1 MLKKKLYIK
10 NALTPI
16 QTLMFRILT
25 VIGLL
30 LSVVLVLWIG
40 KEGLHD
46 TLDDEVTFSDLLYFA
61 MVTVTTVGY
70 GDIVPITPNARLI
83 DALFITPVRVFIWL
97 IFVGTAYQFVIQK
110 VLEGIRMKNF
120 NQIYLIILLYVA
132 MGRQAEWQRWSFQKK
147 EQIKEIS

>member
-1 MLKKKLYIK
+1 MLKKLYIK

-16 QTLMFRILT
+16 QTLLFRILT

-46 TLDDEVTFSDLLYFA
+46 TLDNEVTFVTCYTLQWLQSQLLN
-61 MVTVTTVGY
+61 Y

-132 MGRQAEWQRWSFQKK
+132 MGRQAEWQPGAFKK
-147 EQIKEIS
+147 RNR

>member
-1 MLKKKLYIK
+1 ME
-10 NALTPI
+10 
-16 QTLMFRILT
+16 
-25 VIGLL
+25 
-30 LSVVLVLWIG
+30 

-132 MGRQAEWQRWSFQKK
+132 MGRQAEWQRWSFQKRNR
-147 EQIKEIS
+147 

>member
-1 MLKKKLYIK
+1 MLKKLYIK

-83 DALFITPVRVFIWL
+83 DALFNSLQTSEFKNRYCKINY
-97 IFVGTAYQFVIQK
+97 IF
-110 VLEGIRMKNF
+110 
-120 NQIYLIILLYVA
+120 
-132 MGRQAEWQRWSFQKK
+132 
-147 EQIKEIS
+147 

>member
-1 MLKKKLYIK
+1 M
-10 NALTPI
+10 TPI

-70 GDIVPITPNARLI
+70 GDIVPITQTQDL
-83 DALFITPVRVFIWL
+83 L
-97 IFVGTAYQFVIQK
+97 
-110 VLEGIRMKNF
+110 MH
-120 NQIYLIILLYVA
+120 YL
-132 MGRQAEWQRWSFQKK
+132 
-147 EQIKEIS
+147 